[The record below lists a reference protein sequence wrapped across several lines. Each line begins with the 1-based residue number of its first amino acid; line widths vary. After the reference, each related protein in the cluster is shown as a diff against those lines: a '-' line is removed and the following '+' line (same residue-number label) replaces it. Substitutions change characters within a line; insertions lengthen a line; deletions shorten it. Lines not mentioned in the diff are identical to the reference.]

1 MTINIAL
8 IIFDD
13 RTSGTVFYPHKSFK
27 IFQEDILMKR
37 FTLFAVIALA
47 GFFVFANSG
56 TEARNMTMQ
65 QRFAAE
71 GARKSGDS
79 GTYNFDK
86 PHSFI
91 GFKINHQGLIE
102 VPGFFRDFTGTI
114 QYNATDVTRSS
125 VEFTAQ
131 MTSVDT
137 GVAPRDRHLRSADF
151 FDVEKF
157 PEMTFKSI
165 KVAKKGKGLIV
176 TGDLTMKGVTKS
188 VSIPFTIAGWLPATE
203 KSPARMG
210 IVGETTINRRDFGV
224 NYGGNLPSGV
234 AVLSDNVKVVL
245 QIEAPMAKTK
255 ETK

>member
-1 MTINIAL
+1 
-8 IIFDD
+8 
-13 RTSGTVFYPHKSFK
+13 
-27 IFQEDILMKR
+27 MKR